1 MFIGVF
7 VAVERSSPAKN
18 SGALFVLTNRVRCVR
33 RESICRRTG
42 LAHRG
47 EPGVSDANNERNTF
61 GVYDGGGARINVCL
75 TKPV

>member
-1 MFIGVF
+1 MFIAV
-7 VAVERSSPAKN
+7 VERSSPAKN
-18 SGALFVLTNRVRCVR
+18 SGALYVLTNRVRYVR

-61 GVYDGGGARINVCL
+61 GVYGGGGGARINVCL